1 MVLLEAA
8 FLIIHV
14 VELFELEQIVRLERV
29 AAATERVSVLF
40 LEKHVLAERVRHK
53 LVAAVCPQLLRA
65 FAIAIAVE

>member
-40 LEKHVLAERVRHK
+40 LEKHVLA
-53 LVAAVCPQLLRA
+53 
-65 FAIAIAVE
+65 